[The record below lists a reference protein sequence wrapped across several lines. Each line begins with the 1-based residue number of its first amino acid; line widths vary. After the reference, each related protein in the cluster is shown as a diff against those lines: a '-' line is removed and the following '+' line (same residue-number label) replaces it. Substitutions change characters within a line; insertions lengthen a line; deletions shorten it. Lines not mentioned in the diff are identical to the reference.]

1 MTTFELVKQVASD
14 FTQSGEKMLS
24 TDKLNALIDGAS
36 SKEEEVD
43 FYFQLYNYLL
53 ARKQKQVIRNGQ
65 Y

>member
-24 TDKLNALIDGAS
+24 TDELNALIDSAS
-36 SKEEEVD
+36 SKEEVD
-43 FYFQLYNYLL
+43 FYSQLYNYLL
-53 ARKQKQVIRNGQ
+53 ARKQQRVIQSGQ

>member
-24 TDKLNALIDGAS
+24 TDELNALIDSAS
-36 SKEEEVD
+36 SKEEVD

-53 ARKQKQVIRNGQ
+53 ARKQKQVIQNGLF
-65 Y
+65 

>member
-24 TDKLNALIDGAS
+24 TDELNALIDSAS
-36 SKEEEVD
+36 SQEEVD
-43 FYFQLYNYLL
+43 FYSQLYNYLL
-53 ARKQKQVIRNGQ
+53 ARKQKQVIQNGQ

>member
-24 TDKLNALIDGAS
+24 TDELNALIDSAS
-36 SKEEEVD
+36 SKEEVD
-43 FYFQLYNYLL
+43 FYSQLYNYLL
-53 ARKQKQVIRNGQ
+53 ARKQQRVIQNGQ

>member
-24 TDKLNALIDGAS
+24 TDELNALIDSAS
-36 SKEEEVD
+36 SKEAVD
-43 FYFQLYNYLL
+43 FYSQLYNYLL
-53 ARKQKQVIRNGQ
+53 ARRQQQVIQNGQ

>member
-1 MTTFELVKQVASD
+1 MTTFELGKQVASD

-36 SKEEEVD
+36 SKEEVD

>member
-24 TDKLNALIDGAS
+24 TDELNALIDSAS
-36 SKEEEVD
+36 SKEEVD
-43 FYFQLYNYLL
+43 FYSQLYNYLL
-53 ARKQKQVIRNGQ
+53 ARKQQRVIRNGQ

>member
-1 MTTFELVKQVASD
+1 MITFELVKQVASD
-14 FTQSGEKMLS
+14 FTQSGKKMLS
-24 TDKLNALIDGAS
+24 TDKLNALIDSAS
-36 SKEEEVD
+36 SKEEVD

>member
-24 TDKLNALIDGAS
+24 TDELNALIDSAS
-36 SKEEEVD
+36 SKEEVD

-53 ARKQKQVIRNGQ
+53 ARKQKQVIQNGQ
-65 Y
+65 F

>member
-24 TDKLNALIDGAS
+24 TDELNALIDTAS
-36 SKEEEVD
+36 SQEEVD
-43 FYFQLYNYLL
+43 FYSQLYNYLL
-53 ARKQKQVIRNGQ
+53 ARKQKQVIQNGQ

>member
-24 TDKLNALIDGAS
+24 TDKLNALIDSAS
-36 SKEEEVD
+36 SKEEVD

>member
-1 MTTFELVKQVASD
+1 
-14 FTQSGEKMLS
+14 MLS

-36 SKEEEVD
+36 SKEEVD

>member
-24 TDKLNALIDGAS
+24 TDELNALIDSAS
-36 SKEEEVD
+36 SKEEID

-53 ARKQKQVIRNGQ
+53 ARKQKQVIQNGQ
-65 Y
+65 F

>member
-24 TDKLNALIDGAS
+24 TDELNALIDSAS
-36 SKEEEVD
+36 SKEEVD

>member
-24 TDKLNALIDGAS
+24 TDELNALIDSAS
-36 SKEEEVD
+36 SKEEVD
-43 FYFQLYNYLL
+43 FYSQLYNYLL
-53 ARKQKQVIRNGQ
+53 ARRQQQVIQNGQ

>member
-24 TDKLNALIDGAS
+24 TDELNALIDSVS
-36 SKEEEVD
+36 SKEEVD
-43 FYFQLYNYLL
+43 FYSQLYNYLL
-53 ARKQKQVIRNGQ
+53 ARKQQRVIQNGQ

>member
-24 TDKLNALIDGAS
+24 TDELNALIDSAS
-36 SKEEEVD
+36 SKEEVD
-43 FYFQLYNYLL
+43 FYSQLYNYLL
-53 ARKQKQVIRNGQ
+53 ARKQQRVIQNGK

>member
-24 TDKLNALIDGAS
+24 TDELNALIDSAS
-36 SKEEEVD
+36 SKEEVD
-43 FYFQLYNYLL
+43 FYSQLYNYLL
-53 ARKQKQVIRNGQ
+53 ARKQKQVIQNGQ

>member
-1 MTTFELVKQVASD
+1 MTTFELVKQVASE

-24 TDKLNALIDGAS
+24 TDKLNALIDSAF
-36 SKEEEVD
+36 SKEEVD

>member
-24 TDKLNALIDGAS
+24 TDELNALIDSAS
-36 SKEEEVD
+36 SKEEVD
-43 FYFQLYNYLL
+43 IYSQLYNYLL
-53 ARKQKQVIRNGQ
+53 ARKQQRVIQNGQ

>member
-24 TDKLNALIDGAS
+24 TDELNALIDSAS
-36 SKEEEVD
+36 SKEEVD

-53 ARKQKQVIRNGQ
+53 ARKQKQVIRNAQ